1 MTAAMPALTAT
12 LIARNAVGA
21 KGLMRAALLSP
32 LVPPVLVC
40 VGIFSY
46 TMLDIL
52 AGDAGMG
59 SRRAID
65 LGLFLGTLVL
75 VYGFVF
81 SYASMFVFFIPCH
94 IGLRILGVG
103 GYFPYCLAGALST
116 ALFLV
121 FGMTDPA
128 IRGGNM
134 DAFYVLCGAIAG
146 VVFWRLAAGAVDD
159 RAPHPWLR
167 KFFRHDDG

>member
-1 MTAAMPALTAT
+1 
-12 LIARNAVGA
+12 
-21 KGLMRAALLSP
+21 MRAALLSP

-103 GYFPYCLAGALST
+103 GYFPYCSGRMRHLVT
-116 ALFLV
+116 ACS
-121 FGMTDPA
+121 GMPSLEVLQPA
-128 IRGGNM
+128 VAAVHRLHMQIPPRTRSRHRRG
-134 DAFYVLCGAIAG
+134 
-146 VVFWRLAAGAVDD
+146 
-159 RAPHPWLR
+159 
-167 KFFRHDDG
+167 